1 MKKIFSRRDP
11 LISLGANNT
20 ATTEKEPIKGGSW
33 TVGRHVVHAEETIAE
48 GGFGVVFLVRGHVK
62 GGKSES
68 SSNGDQKY
76 ALKRIF
82 VNNDKDLAVCKR
94 EISIVSNLNGHPNL
108 IGYVDSSVTL
118 LDGGIHEV
126 LLLMPYHKC
135 TVLQMMNDRLDSG
148 FSQDEVLKIFC
159 DICKAVSRLHHC
171 QTPIIHRDLKVENIL
186 KDDNGNFVLCDFGSA
201 TAKILDSNKM
211 GITSVEEEIKKYT
224 TLSYRSP
231 EMVELYSGTP
241 LTSKLDIWALG
252 CLLYKLCFFALP
264 FGESTLAIS
273 SGKFNVPSTSK
284 YSENLH
290 KLIRYLLTPN
300 PELRPDIFQAS
311 YLAFKLQ
318 ASEGK
323 CPVQNLNKA
332 KKPSFDD
339 ISMEV
344 AKAPISEAPKSMTTT
359 TKVSQPSSLAISKQ
373 TQQQFPVNSGKSS
386 GASTL
391 EASASST
398 PASSVVANASGAT
411 TSVASGGGTNTSV
424 APRQRPR
431 GNANPGAGGIKA
443 VPIPTLPSPN
453 QPPKADVSRVSNNP
467 FVANFKEPQQQQQQ
481 QPPSSTTAAAANVG
495 CGDLTKNPF
504 SSSFIPPPGPFS
516 SSNGPK
522 SLPAGQQVN
531 NSNGPMSLHS
541 SSNNNKNW
549 NPFEDMKNFADL
561 TEDALVD
568 QEFDQLRENERKQN
582 QDPFQSAPF
591 AVKQ

>member
-1 MKKIFSRRDP
+1 
-11 LISLGANNT
+11 
-20 ATTEKEPIKGGSW
+20 
-33 TVGRHVVHAEETIAE
+33 
-48 GGFGVVFLVRGHVK
+48 
-62 GGKSES
+62 
-68 SSNGDQKY
+68 
-76 ALKRIF
+76 
-82 VNNDKDLAVCKR
+82 
-94 EISIVSNLNGHPNL
+94 
-108 IGYVDSSVTL
+108 
-118 LDGGIHEV
+118 
-126 LLLMPYHKC
+126 
-135 TVLQMMNDRLDSG
+135 
-148 FSQDEVLKIFC
+148 
-159 DICKAVSRLHHC
+159 
-171 QTPIIHRDLKVENIL
+171 
-186 KDDNGNFVLCDFGSA
+186 
-201 TAKILDSNKM
+201 M

-252 CLLYKLCFFALP
+252 CLLYKLCFFSLP

-273 SGKFNVPSTSK
+273 SGKFNVPSNSK

-290 KLIRYLLTPN
+290 KLIRFLLTPN
-300 PELRPDIFQAS
+300 PDIRPDIFQAS
-311 YLAFKLQ
+311 YLAFKLKNP
-318 ASEGK
+318 SEGK

-344 AKAPISEAPKSMTTT
+344 AKAPISEAAPTTS
-359 TKVSQPSSLAISKQ
+359 KVSQPSSLAISKQ
-373 TQQQFPVNSGKSS
+373 TQQQFPVNSGKSGGGS
-386 GASTL
+386 ASNATP
-391 EASASST
+391 ANASST
-398 PASSVVANASGAT
+398 PSSVVAAAT
-411 TSVASGGGTNTSV
+411 TSSVASGGGTNTSV

-467 FVANFKEPQQQQQQ
+467 FVANFKEPQQQQ
-481 QPPSSTTAAAANVG
+481 PSNTVTTSAAANVR

-568 QEFDQLRENERKQN
+568 QEFDQLRDNERK
-582 QDPFQSAPF
+582 DPFQSAPF